1 MKSEGWNIP
10 IRNVFHML
18 AYAFQALQQGEYT
31 DVSTE
36 DFEHIHDLFAAILV
50 KGVGRQLKQ
59 GLLLS
64 ICQLVVEGMLI
75 TTESGEHRLAQF
87 IDDQRLHRLYEKFI
101 LEYYAQEHNELEA
114 RASQIP
120 WALDDGMGTLLPV
133 MQSDITLT
141 DKRDPGCVLI
151 IDAKFYA
158 HATQGQYG
166 SRTVHSANL
175 YQFFTYVKNCE
186 AGFGERPH
194 EVGGMLLYARTNEA
208 VQPNQSY
215 KMSGSRIEVRTL
227 DLNQE
232 FVEIASQLDGIAVE
246 YFMAKADVER

>member
-1 MKSEGWNIP
+1 
-10 IRNVFHML
+10 ML

-175 YQFFTYVKNCE
+175 YQIFTYVKNCE

-232 FVEIASQLDGIAVE
+232 FVEIAAQLDGIAVE